1 MIRLL
6 SMMRGGRGVS
16 WGGFVLVS
24 VFGMAVD
31 KLNTNLLGEGQLNV
45 LASRG
50 SKLGNTLFRSF
61 SCFLNLW
68 DSDALLSSQVFT
80 RYSHQRD
87 RFVDTGFDGL
97 GVGNL
102 NSWLNNGN
110 YGDIVASLLG
120 NFLAVIVSVSMSIST
135 MSLSIPLWGRL
146 ADSNH
151 LNLAHLFEGDLNSL
165 SSCFFSSL
173 LVRVSTDLIINLF
186 NAFGTDSTGH
196 WIALLF
202 VNNFLDDKLNWAAD
216 SLKSR
221 SANLCGFDDILD

>member
-6 SMMRGGRGVS
+6 SMMRGRGIS

-24 VFGMAVD
+24 VFGMAID

-61 SCFLNLW
+61 CCFLNLW

-97 GVGNL
+97 GVGDL
-102 NSWLNNGN
+102 NSWFNNGHYWN
-110 YGDIVASLLG
+110 IVASLLG
-120 NFLAVIVSVSMSIST
+120 NFLAVVVSVSMSITT

-146 ADSNH
+146 ADGNH
-151 LNLAHLFEGDLNSL
+151 LNLALLVEGDFNSL

-173 LVRVSTDLIINLF
+173 LVRVSTDLVINLF

-196 WIALLF
+196 WVALLF
-202 VNNFLDDKLNWAAD
+202 VNNFLDCKLNWVAN

-221 SANLCGFDDILD
+221 SANLCRFDNILN